1 MTERQKKREACYEL
15 LDIVV
20 SGFHMYGEI
29 YIPGRS
35 RGESFPCICLF
46 HGFPGVTGNDDLA
59 QYFMRQGFV
68 VFRPYHRGAW
78 GSEGY
83 YSFTGAVEDALA
95 VATYAYEKGADMYQ
109 IDRDRIYLVG
119 HSMGGQTVLNAN
131 RRLPFVKA
139 TVAAASFN
147 LAKLFRM
154 GREEEFQAE
163 ILPMGQILRTEEKD
177 ALLKDAR
184 ENYRQLDIEDAV
196 EDLKDRN
203 LYLIEGKY
211 DEIAFPEQY
220 VYPFWE
226 KLSEYQTDAVR
237 RLETLPAS
245 HDFPECR
252 QILAEK
258 IADWLE
264 KEELQ

>member
-1 MTERQKKREACYEL
+1 
-15 LDIVV
+15 
-20 SGFHMYGEI
+20 
-29 YIPGRS
+29 
-35 RGESFPCICLF
+35 
-46 HGFPGVTGNDDLA
+46 
-59 QYFMRQGFV
+59 
-68 VFRPYHRGAW
+68 
-78 GSEGY
+78 
-83 YSFTGAVEDALA
+83 
-95 VATYAYEKGADMYQ
+95 
-109 IDRDRIYLVG
+109 
-119 HSMGGQTVLNAN
+119 
-131 RRLPFVKA
+131 
-139 TVAAASFN
+139 
-147 LAKLFRM
+147 
-154 GREEEFQAE
+154 
-163 ILPMGQILRTEEKD
+163 MGQILRTEEKD

-211 DEIAFPEQY
+211 DEIAFPERY

-258 IADWLE
+258 IAD
-264 KEELQ
+264 

>member
-83 YSFTGAVEDALA
+83 YSFTGAVEDAL
-95 VATYAYEKGADMYQ
+95 
-109 IDRDRIYLVG
+109 
-119 HSMGGQTVLNAN
+119 
-131 RRLPFVKA
+131 
-139 TVAAASFN
+139 
-147 LAKLFRM
+147 
-154 GREEEFQAE
+154 
-163 ILPMGQILRTEEKD
+163 
-177 ALLKDAR
+177 LKDAR

-196 EDLKDRN
+196 VVLKDRN